1 MMGMIDANVENFKV
15 IGRREMNMDG
25 NMKRLFYESDYRSYI
40 GWRHKPYF
48 NDAKELFRISF
59 WIHFRKAADN
69 KQT

>member
-1 MMGMIDANVENFKV
+1 MVGIVDANVENVKL

-25 NMKRLFYESDYRSYI
+25 NMKRLFYESDRYRY
-40 GWRHKPYF
+40 KPYF

-59 WIHFRKAADN
+59 WIHFRKVADN